1 MTSNYFEYNKP
12 KTIQA
17 LRYHFI
23 SRREIKFMM
32 VLVNVFAMLS
42 AGLYYFKKISPT
54 AFLLSSVLW
63 FLMMIMFWFL
73 LPRIIYRKSPS
84 FKDQFKVDISAT
96 NFTLENQKG
105 SRSWDWSELYSW
117 MESPHFFHV
126 YFSSTAFFIIP
137 KEAFE
142 TEDLTKVRGYFKDN
156 IKTNKK

>member
-1 MTSNYFEYNKP
+1 MTSNYFEYNKQ

-42 AGLYYFKKISPT
+42 AGLYYFKKISPN
-54 AFLLSSVLW
+54 AFLMSSVLW
-63 FLMMIMFWFL
+63 FFMMIMFWFL
-73 LPRIIYRKSPS
+73 LPRIIYAKSPS
-84 FKDQFKVDISAT
+84 FKERFKADIT
-96 NFTLENQKG
+96 DEHFGLESQKG
-105 SRSWDWSELYSW
+105 SRSWAWNDLYSW

-126 YFSSTAFFIIP
+126 YFSKTAFFIIP

-142 TEDLTKVRGYFKDN
+142 EEDLTKVRGYFKAHIN
-156 IKTNKK
+156 ASKK